1 MVSLIPL
8 GGSDTGRNFMIEGQ
22 PAPRPEDAPIF
33 WRRVI
38 DPDYF
43 RVMKIR
49 LVRGRE
55 FTSQDAGSPRIA
67 IINETMAR
75 RFWPTTDPLGKRFGT
90 GQSWLTVVGIVGDVK
105 FTSLTKDAELEFYEL
120 YRQASIADM
129 ILIVRTVD
137 PQRLA
142 PALRPDVRR

>member
-8 GGSDTGRNFMIEGQ
+8 GGSNTGRNFIIEGQ
-22 PAPRPEDAPIF
+22 PATRSEDAPIF

-55 FTSQDAGSPRIA
+55 FSSQDAGSPRIA

-75 RFWPTTDPLGKRFGT
+75 RFWPNTDPLGRRFGT
-90 GQSWLTVVGIVGDVK
+90 GRTEQSWLTVVGVVGDVK
-105 FTSLTKDAELEFYEL
+105 FTSLTKDAE
-120 YRQASIADM
+120 
-129 ILIVRTVD
+129 
-137 PQRLA
+137 P
-142 PALRPDVRR
+142 